1 MKRSGVDFCVEIQNN
16 LLPWR
21 QLKERACSSANKR
34 LTLQLKREHSGQYQA
49 IVQSHGPPGTDQKQE
64 HLLRIA
70 TDGRKLPTP
79 VLSGSG
85 RGYNLSPTHGA
96 PLFHCDH
103 SITPPGIVSK
113 FPDTVDKDFVHCDV
127 VHRCGLCFNTT
138 EKQGCSSQVS

>member
-1 MKRSGVDFCVEIQNN
+1 MESVSGVEKQND
-16 LLPWR
+16 LLPCGG
-21 QLKERACSSANKR
+21 KEKRAHLFDCEQGANVAVQAGISR
-34 LTLQLKREHSGQYQA
+34 AYQA
-49 IVQSHGPPGTDQKQE
+49 TGLAHGSPGTGQKQE

-103 SITPPGIVSK
+103 
-113 FPDTVDKDFVHCDV
+113 
-127 VHRCGLCFNTT
+127 
-138 EKQGCSSQVS
+138 